1 MEIVA
6 LAFVHVN
13 AILMYRSGI
22 VATVMST
29 EMSAAQRRADA
40 PGDASGPN
48 ARVIDVINF
57 LSAHPQEAFTLSE
70 LAAHLG
76 LSNGSAHRV
85 LTTLTDARFLSRH
98 PKHKTYSL
106 GVALVAI
113 GQAALEK
120 YPGID
125 VARREMAR
133 LAAELKVQCI
143 ATALVEGDRLMLA
156 KAGTPQTHEEVNRVG
171 ERQPIVPPIGLGCV
185 AWSGERA
192 IAEFLA
198 RVPVPLDDA
207 MRAHIQASFRAIRQ
221 RGYSAGANGPV
232 LRSLRQHTILPVGQ
246 PRDAAYWQRIHD
258 HVARLTPNEVQLLD
272 LADAAGEG
280 ICYMTAPVFSP
291 SGTVDLE
298 LTLSGMPIGM
308 STADMERY
316 GERLRSAA
324 AIIMNETH
332 GRIPHF

>member
-13 AILMYRSGI
+13 AILTSERRI
-22 VATVMST
+22 VATVISLA
-29 EMSAAQRRADA
+29 EPSAAAA
-40 PGDASGPN
+40 GDVTGPN

-57 LSAHPQEAFTLSE
+57 LSAHPLESFTLSE
-70 LAAHLG
+70 LAAQLG

-120 YPGID
+120 YRGID
-125 VARREMAR
+125 TARREMAR
-133 LAAELKVQCI
+133 LTTELKAQCI
-143 ATALVEGDRLMLA
+143 ATVIVEGERMVLA
-156 KAGTPQTHEEVNRVG
+156 KAGTPQTHEEVNRIG
-171 ERQPIVPPIGLGCV
+171 ERQPLVPPIGLGCV
-185 AWSGERA
+185 AWSGETA
-192 IAEFLA
+192 IAAFLA
-198 RVPVPLDDA
+198 RVPVPLDDT
-207 MRAHIQASFRAIRQ
+207 MRAHIQASFRVIRQ

-232 LRSLRQHTILPVGQ
+232 LRSLRQHTILPVGH
-246 PRDAAYWQRIHD
+246 PRDAAYWQGIHD
-258 HVARLTPNEVQLLD
+258 HIARLTPNEVQLLD

-280 ICYMTAPVFSP
+280 VCYMTAPVFSP
-291 SGTVDLE
+291 SGTVELE
-298 LTLSGMPIGM
+298 LTLSGMPTGM
-308 STADMERY
+308 SAADMERY

-324 AIIMNETH
+324 AIVMNEMH